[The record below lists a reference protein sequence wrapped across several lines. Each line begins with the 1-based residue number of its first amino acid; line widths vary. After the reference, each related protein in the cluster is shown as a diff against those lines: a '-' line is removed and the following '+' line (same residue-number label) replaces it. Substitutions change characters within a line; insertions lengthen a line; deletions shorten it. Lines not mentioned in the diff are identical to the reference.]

1 MVMTQ
6 LREHMHA
13 SFQASNIFALLCWP
27 VKPSWG
33 RFCGLSAS
41 QQDIATCAGYEQ
53 GRKGRGYLFIGAQEP
68 ADTEHQLDTLNML
81 CLLLLLLLLQE
92 MPFKDTVDFPDEK
105 QVSAKSTQHK
115 GP

>member
-1 MVMTQ
+1 
-6 LREHMHA
+6 
-13 SFQASNIFALLCWP
+13 
-27 VKPSWG
+27 
-33 RFCGLSAS
+33 
-41 QQDIATCAGYEQ
+41 
-53 GRKGRGYLFIGAQEP
+53 
-68 ADTEHQLDTLNML
+68 ML